1 MNTNTWYMARNDCLK
16 SDSDL
21 LSITDEN
28 EQDFVAKH
36 LLAESFMWI
45 GYNDLEREG
54 AWAWS
59 DRSDIN
65 FHLYFSSNKIDS
77 CRNSTTFFNLPNVLR
92 RYIRL
97 DFVSV
102 TKSEITVEFK
112 YRAMLLG
119 SLHSE
124 TILYAQWFE

>member
-1 MNTNTWYMARNDCLK
+1 MFVVAVCPKGWVSHVIHGTDKVHCYLVRMNTNTWYMARNDCLK

-21 LSITDEN
+21 LSITDAN

-59 DRSDIN
+59 DRSD
-65 FHLYFSSNKIDS
+65 
-77 CRNSTTFFNLPNVLR
+77 TFPFALR
-92 RYIRL
+92 YQQQNRQL
-97 DFVSV
+97 
-102 TKSEITVEFK
+102 
-112 YRAMLLG
+112 
-119 SLHSE
+119 
-124 TILYAQWFE
+124 